1 MLTASSVGCR
11 RCPLSCSRRSIVDG
25 AGPLDS
31 VLMVVGEYPHRDE
44 DRASSPFV
52 GASGRLTRSA
62 IAAICQRLG
71 VDASKVFYTYAV
83 RCKPKDGSTPTEQE
97 LEECQG
103 WLIEEL
109 ETVQPVCVLALG
121 GQAQAQTDLALLA
134 VDRSVHDMKKAF
146 APYYIIK
153 NKGKLGN
160 WLLQLEIA
168 IRRAFQLPD
177 LSAHSG
183 NDGNVEAWTFG
194 DPDLTAE
201 FLAADTETDD
211 LAENFSP
218 DKVGWS
224 ISDGKVSTFRI
235 DETPPLGHVYLHNA
249 KYDLAK
255 LAIDPNDLTK
265 WDCTML
271 QAYCLRKYERVGLK
285 DLGPKLTG
293 IQWDSSIKDLL
304 REYIPSGAVF
314 KSGPRKGQEKPGKWI
329 KAPFS
334 KSITGRWEEASK
346 YAATDAVVTSRLA
359 MVLHQEMDAAP
370 WAKAYYESFEK
381 PLLPVLLSMEQAGV
395 RVDPSLMR
403 EAETVIMAN
412 RASAEERLRIA
423 FGPDINLASG
433 PQMGPILYDMGIVDG
448 KRTDGGDIATGKPNI
463 LAAFGADKAD
473 EIPDTEEGRIARDL
487 LEWRQ
492 MGKLK
497 STYVDALLSRLDAGY
512 RVHGRY
518 NQASTNTNRLSSS
531 DPNLQNIPSR
541 SDIGMAIRK
550 AFVPAPGCL
559 FVGGDF
565 SQLQLR
571 LFGELTHEPT
581 FVNAYAG
588 DGADFHQYAADVLAR
603 PRAVVKNFVFAVLFG
618 ADAPKAAATAGVPQE
633 QATGFIAQLRE
644 QIPSLVTWQDLTAQ
658 ILTTKGYVES
668 LMGWRGF
675 FTDYSGMVNQWSSA
689 ALREA
694 ANFRVQAT
702 EAGLVKAVMIEVYNN
717 FRRYYNGRPKLV
729 LQVHDEIWAEC
740 PKYMQYDVEIM
751 MKETAET
758 VAKRWIKT
766 VPIRFDTKTVTSW
779 GLAK

>member
-1 MLTASSVGCR
+1 
-11 RCPLSCSRRSIVDG
+11 
-25 AGPLDS
+25 
-31 VLMVVGEYPHRDE
+31 MVVGEYPHRDE

-83 RCKPKDGSTPTEQE
+83 RCKPADGAVPTADE
-97 LEECQG
+97 LEECAN
-103 WLIEEL
+103 WLWEEIG
-109 ETVQPVCVLALG
+109 TVQPKAILALG
-121 GQAQAQTDLALLA
+121 STAQAQVMEVLEPDQWPL
-134 VDRSVHDMKKAF
+134 MKKAF

-160 WLLQLEIA
+160 WLVQLEIA
-168 IRRAFQLPD
+168 IRRAYGLPD
-177 LSAHSG
+177 VASPIFT
-183 NDGNVEAWTFG
+183 DGVEPWTFG

-224 ISDGKVSTFRI
+224 ISDGRVSTFRI

-304 REYIPSGAVF
+304 REYIPSGQVF
-314 KSGPRKGQEKPGKWI
+314 KSGPRKGMEKPGKWV

-334 KSITGRWEEASK
+334 RSIESRWEDASR

-359 MVLHQEMDAAP
+359 RVLDAEFQSAP
-370 WAKAYYESFEK
+370 WARAYYEDFEK
-381 PLLPVLLSMEQAGV
+381 PLLPVLLSMEQSGV
-395 RVDPSLMR
+395 RVSPTLMQD
-403 EAETVIMAN
+403 AETVILAN

-433 PQMGPILYDMGIVDG
+433 QQMGPILYDMGIVDG

-473 EIPDTEEGRIARDL
+473 EIPDTDEGRIARDL

-497 STYVDALLSRLDAGY
+497 STYVDALLSRLDAES

-541 SDIGMAIRK
+541 SDIGMAIRR
-550 AFVPAPGCL
+550 AFVPQPGNL

-588 DGADFHQYAADVLAR
+588 DGADFHQYAANVLAR
-603 PRAVVKNFVFAVLFG
+603 PRSVVKNFVFAVLFG

-633 QATGFIAQLRE
+633 QATEFIGQLRE

-702 EAGLVKAVMIEVYNN
+702 EAGLVKAFMIELY
-717 FRRYYNGRPKLV
+717 RTLRKDYPEWRMV
-729 LQVHDEIWAEC
+729 LQVHDEVWAEG
-740 PKYMQYDVEIM
+740 PQEQAAEVEAM
-751 MKETAET
+751 LPELAAN